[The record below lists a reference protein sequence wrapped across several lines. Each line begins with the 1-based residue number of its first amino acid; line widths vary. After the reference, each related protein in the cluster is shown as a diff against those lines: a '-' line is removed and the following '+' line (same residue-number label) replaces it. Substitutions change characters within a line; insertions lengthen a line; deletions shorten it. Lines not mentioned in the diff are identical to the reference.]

1 MAATRTFIGRGILIA
16 TLLTVIS
23 VPISTLAF
31 DVPTNDGFVTDTAG
45 LLNPAEKQALEGE
58 LAAYRQSTSNEI
70 AFVTVKSLNG
80 DPIEDAA
87 LAIGRKWGI
96 GQKGKDNGI
105 VVLIASD
112 DREARIEVGY
122 GLEGVIPDI
131 VAKGIIDT
139 DLIPAFRQADYY
151 GGMHAVLDSLQKHIG
166 GEYTI
171 DRYTTKDTGNGSISY
186 FIFFGFI
193 VFQWLLAVMARSKSW
208 WLGGI
213 LGGVGGV
220 VLAVLLGWW
229 LSIPFLVAIGLFLDY
244 VVSKGYNKR
253 GRSSWWAG
261 GGWWGGG
268 GGGGGFGGGSSG
280 GFGGFSGGSFGGG
293 GASGRW

>member
-1 MAATRTFIGRGILIA
+1 MAATRTFVGRGVLIFA
-16 TLLTVIS
+16 LAVSCLPNS
-23 VPISTLAF
+23 ALAF
-31 DVPTNDGFVTDTAG
+31 DVPTNDGFVTDVAG
-45 LLNPAEKQALEGE
+45 LLNSAEKKALEGE

-105 VVLIASD
+105 VILIASD

-122 GLEGVIPDI
+122 GLEGVVPDI

-139 DLIPAFRQADYY
+139 DLTPAFRQADYY
-151 GGMHAVLDSLQKHIG
+151 GGMHAVFDSLQKHIG
-166 GEYTI
+166 GEYTA
-171 DRYTTKDTGNGSISY
+171 DRYATSDAGNGSITY
-186 FIFFGFI
+186 VLFFGLI
-193 VFQWLLAVMARSKSW
+193 IFQWLFAIMARSKSW
-208 WLGGI
+208 WLGGV
-213 LGGVGGV
+213 LGGVGGLI
-220 VLAVLLGWW
+220 LAAIFGWW
-229 LSIPFLVAIGLFLDY
+229 LSIPVLVIIGLFLDY
-244 VVSKGYNKR
+244 VVSKGYSKR
-253 GRSSWWAG
+253 GKSAWWAG

-268 GGGGGFGGGSSG
+268 GGGFGGGSGG